1 MTAATNLQENGLPPF
16 DKVVGSQ
23 NFITDVNERRY
34 YSQDYFRALNL
45 TEAIIRP
52 GNINELAEV
61 VKLAADNGLAI
72 YPRGAGY
79 SYTDAYLVTRPG
91 VTIDLTVMNK
101 VVEVN
106 PTDMYVTV
114 EAGCTWAQ
122 LEKVLKPHNVRT
134 PFWGALSGLH
144 STIGGAMSQGAL
156 SLGSSKYGVSAET
169 FLGVSAVIADGRIVQ
184 TGSGGQPNHSPFFR
198 YYGPDLTGMF
208 CGDCGALGVKAHIT
222 LRLIRRPKESLGLS
236 FGFETFE
243 ASIEAAAAVAREG
256 VVSESLA
263 LPASVLADQTE
274 ASDFWNDLRTLWQVG
289 RQSSSM
295 LTAAKQVFKIAA
307 AGKSFF
313 AKMVQPLHV
322 VVEGPNS
329 ESLRWQAS
337 VVRQA
342 VGNLGLEIANT
353 VPTVMR
359 ANPFLDHDMFSA
371 IGKRQLPPSTILPFS
386 TVAAFHADFTAS
398 VDAHADEMKTY
409 GMSVMPV
416 FTTVGA
422 NGFLYEPVI
431 AWDDV
436 PDEFHRRHT
445 SPETLAKS
453 TAREPNE
460 AARAL
465 VHEVRNIM
473 IETAYKHGGVHLQ
486 IGKVYPYLRD
496 RNAASVDALKGLKQ
510 LFDPKSLINPGALGL
525 GAEA

>member
-1 MTAATNLQENGLPPF
+1 MPPF
-16 DKVVGSQ
+16 EKVVGSQ
-23 NFITDVNERRY
+23 SVITDVNERRY
-34 YSQDYFRALNL
+34 YSQDYFQALNL

-52 GNINELAEV
+52 GNISELSEV
-61 VKLAADNGLAI
+61 VKLAIDSGLAI

-91 VTIDLTVMNK
+91 VTIDLTAMNK
-101 VVEVN
+101 VIEVN

-122 LEKVLKPHNVRT
+122 LDQALKPHNVRT
-134 PFWGALSGLH
+134 PFWGPLSGLH
-144 STIGGAMSQGAL
+144 STIGGGMSQGAL

-169 FLGVSAVIADGRIVQ
+169 FLGVSAVVADGRVVQ
-184 TGSGGQPNHSPFFR
+184 TGSGGQPNHTPFFR
-198 YYGPDLTGMF
+198 YYGPDLTGLF
-208 CGDCGALGVKAHIT
+208 CGDCGALGIKAHVT

-243 ASIEAAAAVAREG
+243 ASVDAAAAVAREG
-256 VVSESLA
+256 IVSESLA

-274 ASDFWNDLRTLWQVG
+274 ASDFWSDVRTLWQVG
-289 RQSSSM
+289 RQSSSI

-307 AGKSFF
+307 AGKGFF
-313 AKMVQPLHV
+313 SKMVQPLHV
-322 VVEGPNS
+322 VVEGPNA
-329 ESLRWQAS
+329 ESLKWQAS
-337 VVRQA
+337 VVRKA
-342 VGNLGLEIANT
+342 VGKSGLEIANT
-353 VPTVMR
+353 VPTVLR

-386 TVAAFHADFTAS
+386 AVSAFHTDFTAAIN
-398 VDAHADEMKTY
+398 AHADEMSKH
-409 GMSVMPV
+409 GMTVMPV

-436 PDEFHRRHT
+436 PDEFHKRNT
-445 SPETLAKS
+445 SPDTLAKS
-453 TAREPNE
+453 AATEPNSAARE
-460 AARAL
+460 L
-465 VHEVRNIM
+465 VREVRSAM

-496 RNAASVDALKGLKQ
+496 RNVASVDALKGLKQ
-510 LFDPKSLINPGALGL
+510 LFDPKGLINPGALGL
-525 GAEA
+525 GVDA